1 MRCPRCSFEGGLI
14 DGACVQCGYRRVS
27 VSKQLRNATT
37 PTISSTSGLLH
48 AQSGPLSSPSLPAQR
63 SSHPLPSASSAHMRA
78 LVPVSRPLLLRS
90 GETLNQGRYRL
101 IDQMVLPDNQQG
113 QGTAWLAIDVATGN
127 TQVVLREVAVPADER
142 ANRQQIVRAVS
153 LRLSESTQHPGLP
166 KVLNVFSEQNAY
178 FIVLQHIEGESL
190 ASLLRRQGG
199 ALPERTV
206 AEYGRQLCEIL
217 ATLSRQVPPMVHGAI
232 SPETVIIS
240 PDRSQV
246 HVIHLPLFPPRE
258 AVITASV
265 SDYKAPEQARGIVD
279 ASSDLYSVAA
289 TLHHAVTGFD
299 PGERIAFFYPP
310 VRRLNPAISIQME
323 TILAQE
329 LRLSA
334 AQRYAHPADMQGDLA
349 ALLVGGGITS
359 QMEKLPA
366 IISPAVVSQD
376 PLKLNILQIRRD
388 SRQRSFIQVTV
399 FGGICLVVLLVLL
412 FFSYIIVPGLRN
424 TTSVS
429 PTPAATPSM
438 AEMTDMLADEWQAE
452 LPIYQSRQ
460 IGISDGRYA
469 FDTYAGRPSPD
480 VQDKKQAAQA
490 LLSNDLTTASTD
502 YQEAATYDRT
512 DAEALIYAAD
522 LQIEIQNAAYVTIVL
537 GLPIDSSPADLAISR
552 ADMQSAYEF
561 QQQVNG
567 KNLLPQ
573 GLKLR
578 ILIASS
584 GADSGNVTTLAQ
596 YIAKRVQIGN
606 LDHIIAVVG
615 WPKSSESLNA
625 VSILTAAKIPLVSQ
639 TSSST
644 ALNGIS
650 SYFFRVNPNDV
661 AQGQAQGTFA
671 YTKLH
676 SRKVLV
682 LRDPTDTYSQS
693 LADAFTASFT
703 KLGGIVVND
712 ATDNFTEGQ
721 TTVAQYEQI
730 VRTIA
735 ETNHADLIFMPGY
748 DDDAIRLAYALG
760 QEANIYSYW
769 LATPKILG
777 GDGFDTGLLLGQGEG
792 ADATLAQEYP
802 GDMQRLVFTSFAS
815 SASWGSKPQS
825 QQAAFLTN
833 WASLYGS
840 ASTNNPNPPAP
851 INTAIMVN
859 DAFGV
864 IGYAL
869 GQIQGALT
877 GVSLRNA
884 LAVIGTGSSQPYQGL
899 SGQIA
904 FGPDGNVLSKA
915 VVILQVTASPATGL
929 NIIKPWSAN

>member
-1 MRCPRCSFEGGLI
+1 MRCPRCSFEGELI

-27 VSKQLRNATT
+27 VSKNLRNATT

-48 AQSGPLSSPSLPAQR
+48 AQSGPLSSPSLPEQGVSR
-63 SSHPLPSASSAHMRA
+63 PLQGSTSLTISSAHQRA

-90 GETLNQGRYRL
+90 GDILNQGRYRL

-113 QGTAWLAIDVATGN
+113 QGTAWLAIDSSSGN
-127 TQVVLREVAVPADER
+127 TQVVLREVIVPEDER
-142 ANRQQIVRAVS
+142 ANRQRIVRAVA
-153 LRLSESTQHPGLP
+153 LRLSEITQHPGLP
-166 KVLNVFSEQNAY
+166 KVLNVFNEQNAY

-217 ATLSRQVPPMVHGAI
+217 TILSRHQAPLVHGAI

-246 HVIHLPLFPPRE
+246 HLIHLPLFPPKE
-258 AVITASV
+258 LASTASV
-265 SDYKAPEQARGIVD
+265 AEYKAPEQARGIVD

-299 PGERIAFFYPP
+299 PRERISFFYPP
-310 VRRLNPAISIQME
+310 ARRLNPVISMQME
-323 TILAQE
+323 TILTQE

-334 AQRYAHPADMQGDLA
+334 TQRYARASDMQGELA
-349 ALLVGGGITS
+349 ALLMAGVT
-359 QMEKLPA
+359 EAERLPA
-366 IISPAVVSQD
+366 LISKEPT
-376 PLKLNILQIRRD
+376 KLDSLQMRRD
-388 SRQRSFIQVTV
+388 SRQHSFIQVSV

-412 FFSYIIVPGLRN
+412 FFSYIIFPSLKSS
-424 TTSVS
+424 TSVS
-429 PTPAATPSM
+429 LTPNPTATMAA
-438 AEMTDMLADEWQAE
+438 MTKAQAGEWQAE
-452 LPIYQSRQ
+452 LPVYQSRQ

-469 FDTYAGRPSPD
+469 FDTYAGRPSPE

-490 LLSNDLTTASTD
+490 LLNNDLATASTD

-522 LQIEIQNAAYVTIVL
+522 LRLEIQNDAYVTIVL
-537 GLPIDSSPADLAISR
+537 GLPIDSSSADLAISR

-561 QQQVNG
+561 QQQVNA
-567 KNLLPQ
+567 KNVLPQ

-578 ILIASS
+578 ILIANS
-584 GADSGNVTTLAQ
+584 GANSGDVTTIAQ
-596 YIAKRVQIGN
+596 YIAKRVQLGN
-606 LDHIIAVVG
+606 LDRIIAVVG

-625 VSILTAAKIPLVSQ
+625 VSILTAAKIPIISQ
-639 TSSST
+639 TASST
-644 ALNGIS
+644 ALNSIS
-650 SYFFRVNPNDV
+650 SYFFRVNPNDT

-671 YTKLH
+671 YTQLH
-676 SRKVLV
+676 ARKVLV
-682 LRDPTDTYSQS
+682 LRDPTDSYSQS

-703 KLGGIVVND
+703 KLGGTVVND
-712 ATDNFTEGQ
+712 ASDNFTESQ
-721 TTVAQYEQI
+721 TTVEEYEQI

-735 ETNHADLIFMPGY
+735 ESNHADLIFMPGF
-748 DDDAIRLAYALG
+748 DDDAIRLAHALG
-760 QEANIYSYW
+760 QEAHIYSYW
-769 LATPKILG
+769 LATLKILG
-777 GDGFDTGLLLGQGEG
+777 GDGFDTSLLLGQGDG

-802 GDMQRLVFTSFAS
+802 SDMQRLVFTSFAS
-815 SASWGSKPQS
+815 SAAWGSNPQS
-825 QQAAFLTN
+825 QQTAFLSA
-833 WASLYGS
+833 WANLYGT
-840 ASTNNPNPPAP
+840 ASTNNPNPPVP

-864 IGYAL
+864 IGYAI
-869 GQIQGALT
+869 GQVQGSLT
-877 GVSLRNA
+877 GAHLRNA
-884 LAVIGTGSSQPYQGL
+884 LAKIGTGSSKAYQGL

-904 FGPDGNVLSKA
+904 FGEDGNALNKA
-915 VVILQVTASPATGL
+915 LVILEVVASPTTGL
-929 NIIKPWSAN
+929 NIIKPWSAD